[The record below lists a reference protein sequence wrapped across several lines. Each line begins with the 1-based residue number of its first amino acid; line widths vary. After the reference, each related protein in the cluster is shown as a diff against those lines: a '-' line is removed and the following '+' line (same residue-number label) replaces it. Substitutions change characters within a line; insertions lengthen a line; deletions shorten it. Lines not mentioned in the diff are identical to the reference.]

1 MAHSNQQTKRGSQ
14 FILQSL
20 IFCEG
25 YYVAQFSSCKN
36 VGIVFAIMFTNSCF
50 EPVCLKW
57 CSGLNTYPGNPILWS
72 ASIFDYSIS
81 RCTKIFARRC
91 PEPHHQHPINRSMQT
106 HLLPPPAPQLLTIG
120 ECKINKNR
128 MQHNFSLQN
137 KALQSP
143 ICTGLQ
149 NHCLRE
155 GGTCNWFIL
164 D

>member
-106 HLLPPPAPQLLTIG
+106 HLLPPPAPQLSTIG
-120 ECKINKNR
+120 ECKINKKSHAAQFLFAER
-128 MQHNFSLQN
+128 IKHCR
-137 KALQSP
+137 AQSAQGCR
-143 ICTGLQ
+143 IIVFVKGE
-149 NHCLRE
+149 HAIDS
-155 GGTCNWFIL
+155 F
-164 D
+164 